1 MATELLPVV
10 GNWYKTLTGET
21 FEVVALDIED
31 GTVEIQYFDGMIEE
45 VDLDVWDEVCLG
57 QVAAPEDWSGSFD
70 MDLEDYGVDLEVGSF
85 DDWSNPLDRFE

>member
-21 FEVVALDIED
+21 FEVVALDTED

-45 VDLDVWDEVCLG
+45 VDLDAWDEVCLG
-57 QVAAPEDWSGSFD
+57 QVAAPEDWSGSLD
-70 MDLEDYGVDLEVGSF
+70 MDLEDYGVDLEAGSF